1 MAKYMVCAF
10 TGTTNNYIYFISYIK
25 GAPIIR
31 PLWWVSPTDQDAL
44 AVGNQFLVG
53 ETLLVAP
60 VLMPG
65 TTEIDIY
72 LPEGT
77 WHDEINDK
85 DWDGRQWLKSYKV
98 ELHQIATFT
107 QARTIGI

>member
-1 MAKYMVCAF
+1 MSIDTYL
-10 TGTTNNYIYFISYIK
+10 YFISYIK

-60 VLMPG
+60 VLLPG

-107 QARTIGI
+107 QARTIGT